1 MANFNHQ
8 VPNKNL
14 TGLEILANIMQH
26 CTPQTNRNIMSGLQA
41 SMPDIVT
48 KLRQKIITFEDL
60 AYADSRGIQKLIK
73 IVNMR
78 DLAIAVVGCSEA
90 LVKNIAQNLSQ
101 NRMADFKSE
110 ITLVGQVSQNNV
122 YEARD
127 RIMSIVLELIES
139 RDLFINRP
147 GSDYKG

>member
-1 MANFNHQ
+1 MANFNQHI
-8 VPNKNL
+8 PNKNL
-14 TGLEILANIMQH
+14 TGVEILANIMQH
-26 CTPQTNRNIMSGLQA
+26 CTPQTNRNIMNGLQT

-48 KLRQKIITFEDL
+48 KLRQKILIFEDL

-73 IVNMR
+73 MINMR
-78 DLAIAVVGCSEA
+78 DLAIAVVGCSET

-110 ITLVGQVSQNNV
+110 ITLVGQVSQKDI

-127 RIMSIVLELIES
+127 RIMSIVLELLES

-147 GSDYKG
+147 GNDY

>member
-1 MANFNHQ
+1 
-8 VPNKNL
+8 
-14 TGLEILANIMQH
+14 
-26 CTPQTNRNIMSGLQA
+26 
-41 SMPDIVT
+41 
-48 KLRQKIITFEDL
+48 
-60 AYADSRGIQKLIK
+60 
-73 IVNMR
+73 
-78 DLAIAVVGCSEA
+78 
-90 LVKNIAQNLSQ
+90 
-101 NRMADFKSE
+101 MADFKSE

>member
-1 MANFNHQ
+1 M
-8 VPNKNL
+8 
-14 TGLEILANIMQH
+14 
-26 CTPQTNRNIMSGLQA
+26 
-41 SMPDIVT
+41 
-48 KLRQKIITFEDL
+48 
-60 AYADSRGIQKLIK
+60 
-73 IVNMR
+73 
-78 DLAIAVVGCSEA
+78 AIAVVGCSEA

-147 GSDYKG
+147 GSD

>member
-1 MANFNHQ
+1 MANLNNNI
-8 VPNKNL
+8 PNKNL
-14 TGLEILANIMQH
+14 TGVEILANIMKH
-26 CTPQTNRNIMSGLQA
+26 CTPQTNRNIMNGLQT
-41 SMPDIVT
+41 SMPDVVT
-48 KLRQKIITFEDL
+48 KLRQKIIIFEDL

-73 IVNMR
+73 MINMR
-78 DLAIAVVGCSEA
+78 DLAMAVVGCSET

-110 ITLVGQVSQNNV
+110 ITLAGQVSQKDT

-127 RIMSIVLELIES
+127 RIISIVLELIES

-147 GSDYKG
+147 GSDY